1 MIEITDEKL
10 DQIEK
15 CASLGLTLDDISMII
30 SISRKTLVRRLADNE
45 DARNAYDKGRAQAKL
60 KVVTKL
66 FELIEQGEASAI
78 FFYLKCQCN
87 WKENAQTQTQ
97 MPEVKIYLPQKE
109 DVVQL

>member
-15 CASLGLTLDDISMII
+15 CASLGLTLDDISLII
-30 SISRKTLVRRLADNE
+30 SVSRKTLVRRLADNE
-45 DARNAYDKGRAQAKL
+45 NAKNAYDKGRAQAKL
-60 KVVTKL
+60 KVLGKL
-66 FELIEQGEASAI
+66 FDLIEQGEPSAI

-87 WKENAQTQTQ
+87 WKENAQVQSQ

-109 DVVQL
+109 DVV